1 MPVLVADHRHW
12 MHRIKYVN
20 CILERMMLWFCL
32 YSTSVLQ
39 LAING
44 NIELNAR
51 EEQMNTALY

>member
-1 MPVLVADHRHW
+1 
-12 MHRIKYVN
+12 
-20 CILERMMLWFCL
+20 MMLWFCL

-51 EEQMNTALY
+51 EEQMITALY